1 MTQSLYRRA
10 FGLVALLTLVNMQ
23 AAEDPAAAAEA
34 KLRDS
39 LRATVMQL
47 RTAETERATLQ
58 ATQAQAE
65 AMSKDLQVKLDA
77 MTKKSAE
84 DQAAARKAEQALE
97 EKNQQLTA
105 KLKRYEESFN
115 ALKAEH
121 EKALEVLKQKEV
133 ALLQLQDEK
142 TVLEARVR
150 DRQLQNMELY
160 RTATEILKRY
170 ESFSLGEAIKA
181 REPFTGITRA
191 RLESQVEEY
200 RDQVNDHRYVAPAAP
215 KVDQSAVAQPKH

>member
-1 MTQSLYRRA
+1 MTSSFYHRVY
-10 FGLVALLTLVNMQ
+10 GIIALLTVVHIQ
-23 AAEDPAAAAEA
+23 AAEDPAAAAET
-34 KLRDS
+34 KLRES

-65 AMSKDLQVKLDA
+65 AISKDLQVKLDA
-77 MTKKSAE
+77 MTKKNAE
-84 DQAAARKAEQALE
+84 EQAAARKAEQALE
-97 EKNQQLTA
+97 EKNQQLTG
-105 KLKRYEESFN
+105 KLKRFEEAFN
-115 ALKAEH
+115 GLKGEH
-121 EKALEVLKQKEV
+121 EKVLELLKQKEV
-133 ALLQLQDEK
+133 ELLQLKDQK

-150 DRQLQNMELY
+150 DRQMQNMELY
-160 RTATEILKRY
+160 RTATDILKRY

-200 RDQVNDHRYVAPAAP
+200 RDQVNDNRFVAPAAP
-215 KVDQSAVAQPKH
+215 KAEQPASVQPKN